1 MKNIFFTTIASLFF
15 LSSCSSDTAVSP
27 AINIEN
33 CSVNGELV
41 SGVPSVK
48 VGDVVELSLNLA
60 GNGSELGSFQA
71 KVDEKEIKMSLADY
85 EKGSVSDEKNFTDT
99 TACRLR
105 FVDGVKVS
113 NVKVKAMVQ
122 SVDVDHINMK
132 FYLFAAKANCEGSE
146 LNVELKKDESVK

>member
-1 MKNIFFTTIASLFF
+1 MKNIFFATIASLFF

-41 SGVPSVK
+41 SGMPSVK

-60 GNGSELGSFQA
+60 GNGSELGSFQVR
-71 KVDEKEIKMSLADY
+71 VDEKEIKMSLAEY
-85 EKGSVSDEKNFTDT
+85 EKENVTTDKNFTNTDE
-99 TACRLR
+99 CQLR

-122 SVDVDHINMK
+122 SVDEDYINMT
-132 FYLFAAKANCEGSE
+132 FYLSAKANCEGSE
-146 LNVELKKDESVK
+146 LNVELKKDESEK